1 MGFEIFTTETL
12 GFCFGVDRA
21 VTALYERIKAE
32 REAHSGRMIYTY
44 GPIIHNPDINEDLR
58 SNGVEVIDDASQA
71 APGDIVFIRTHGV
84 PKSVNEELEK
94 RGIETVDMTCPKV
107 KRIQKIAAGNK
118 DLIIVG
124 DIAHPEVVGIVG
136 NAENRYFI
144 AKSLD
149 ELKIILH
156 NELNKNREY
165 VLVAQTTFNISEFE
179 RMAEYAK
186 AFPNVEVINTICT
199 ATHDRQKQVEELSK
213 KVDFMIIVGGKNS
226 SNTKKL
232 YQIAS
237 QNCDAVHIENFTQ
250 LPTYLGKYKKIGL
263 SAGASTHRS
272 AIEEVI
278 INMVNENDEKVLTE
292 DGEDFASLV
301 EASLRPMKN
310 GQKVTG
316 TVTAVNGTEV
326 QVDLCAKHSG
336 FIPAEEFEHDD
347 KPVAVGDEVEA
358 VVVKVNDAE
367 GTVLLS
373 KAKLDA
379 EKGRER
385 IAELKE
391 SGEIVT
397 GKVIQVVKG
406 GLVVLV
412 NKVRVFVPASL
423 ATLRRTEDLT
433 PFNGTNVKLRII
445 EVEENGRRSRIIG
458 SIKSVLKEEKEAA
471 QKEVWDNIEVGKRYT
486 GTVKSL
492 TTFGAFVDIGG
503 VDGLVHITDLSW
515 GRIKH
520 PSEVIK
526 VGDVIEVEV
535 KSFNP
540 ETKKVSLTYKK
551 TEDDPWVIL
560 PKKYHVGDVV
570 EVKVL
575 KFMPYGAFVSVIP
588 GIDGLIHISQ
598 IANHRVENVSD
609 VLQIGQ
615 TVNAQIT
622 EINYETKKVSLSIK
636 ALLAGEEKS
645 DEEEAPAEY
654 TAEPASEDAAE

>member
-1 MGFEIFTTETL
+1 
-12 GFCFGVDRA
+12 
-21 VTALYERIKAE
+21 
-32 REAHSGRMIYTY
+32 
-44 GPIIHNPDINEDLR
+44 
-58 SNGVEVIDDASQA
+58 
-71 APGDIVFIRTHGV
+71 
-84 PKSVNEELEK
+84 
-94 RGIETVDMTCPKV
+94 
-107 KRIQKIAAGNK
+107 
-118 DLIIVG
+118 
-124 DIAHPEVVGIVG
+124 
-136 NAENRYFI
+136 
-144 AKSLD
+144 
-149 ELKIILH
+149 
-156 NELNKNREY
+156 
-165 VLVAQTTFNISEFE
+165 
-179 RMAEYAK
+179 
-186 AFPNVEVINTICT
+186 
-199 ATHDRQKQVEELSK
+199 
-213 KVDFMIIVGGKNS
+213 
-226 SNTKKL
+226 
-232 YQIAS
+232 
-237 QNCDAVHIENFTQ
+237 
-250 LPTYLGKYKKIGL
+250 
-263 SAGASTHRS
+263 
-272 AIEEVI
+272 
-278 INMVNENDEKVLTE
+278 MVNENDEKVLTE

-379 EKGRER
+379 EKGRAR

-520 PSEVIK
+520 PSEVVK

-636 ALLAGEEKS
+636 ALLANEEES

>member
-1 MGFEIFTTETL
+1 
-12 GFCFGVDRA
+12 
-21 VTALYERIKAE
+21 
-32 REAHSGRMIYTY
+32 
-44 GPIIHNPDINEDLR
+44 
-58 SNGVEVIDDASQA
+58 
-71 APGDIVFIRTHGV
+71 
-84 PKSVNEELEK
+84 
-94 RGIETVDMTCPKV
+94 
-107 KRIQKIAAGNK
+107 
-118 DLIIVG
+118 
-124 DIAHPEVVGIVG
+124 
-136 NAENRYFI
+136 
-144 AKSLD
+144 
-149 ELKIILH
+149 
-156 NELNKNREY
+156 
-165 VLVAQTTFNISEFE
+165 
-179 RMAEYAK
+179 
-186 AFPNVEVINTICT
+186 
-199 ATHDRQKQVEELSK
+199 
-213 KVDFMIIVGGKNS
+213 MIIVGGKNS

-520 PSEVIK
+520 PSEVVK

-560 PKKYHVGDVV
+560 PKKYQVGDVV

-636 ALLAGEEKS
+636 ALLASEEKS

>member
-1 MGFEIFTTETL
+1 
-12 GFCFGVDRA
+12 
-21 VTALYERIKAE
+21 
-32 REAHSGRMIYTY
+32 
-44 GPIIHNPDINEDLR
+44 
-58 SNGVEVIDDASQA
+58 
-71 APGDIVFIRTHGV
+71 
-84 PKSVNEELEK
+84 
-94 RGIETVDMTCPKV
+94 
-107 KRIQKIAAGNK
+107 
-118 DLIIVG
+118 
-124 DIAHPEVVGIVG
+124 
-136 NAENRYFI
+136 
-144 AKSLD
+144 
-149 ELKIILH
+149 
-156 NELNKNREY
+156 
-165 VLVAQTTFNISEFE
+165 
-179 RMAEYAK
+179 
-186 AFPNVEVINTICT
+186 
-199 ATHDRQKQVEELSK
+199 
-213 KVDFMIIVGGKNS
+213 
-226 SNTKKL
+226 
-232 YQIAS
+232 
-237 QNCDAVHIENFTQ
+237 
-250 LPTYLGKYKKIGL
+250 
-263 SAGASTHRS
+263 
-272 AIEEVI
+272 
-278 INMVNENDEKVLTE
+278 MVNENDEKVLTE

-358 VVVKVNDAE
+358 VVMKVNDAE

-379 EKGRER
+379 EKGRAR

-406 GLVVLV
+406 GRVVLV

-520 PSEVIK
+520 PSEVVK

>member
-1 MGFEIFTTETL
+1 
-12 GFCFGVDRA
+12 
-21 VTALYERIKAE
+21 
-32 REAHSGRMIYTY
+32 MI
-44 GPIIHNPDINEDLR
+44 
-58 SNGVEVIDDASQA
+58 VI
-71 APGDIVFIRTHGV
+71 
-84 PKSVNEELEK
+84 
-94 RGIETVDMTCPKV
+94 
-107 KRIQKIAAGNK
+107 
-118 DLIIVG
+118 
-124 DIAHPEVVGIVG
+124 
-136 NAENRYFI
+136 
-144 AKSLD
+144 
-149 ELKIILH
+149 
-156 NELNKNREY
+156 
-165 VLVAQTTFNISEFE
+165 
-179 RMAEYAK
+179 
-186 AFPNVEVINTICT
+186 
-199 ATHDRQKQVEELSK
+199 
-213 KVDFMIIVGGKNS
+213 GGKNS

-263 SAGASTHRS
+263 SAGESTHRS

-560 PKKYHVGDVV
+560 PKKYQVGDVV

-636 ALLAGEEKS
+636 ALLANEEES

>member
-1 MGFEIFTTETL
+1 
-12 GFCFGVDRA
+12 
-21 VTALYERIKAE
+21 
-32 REAHSGRMIYTY
+32 
-44 GPIIHNPDINEDLR
+44 
-58 SNGVEVIDDASQA
+58 
-71 APGDIVFIRTHGV
+71 
-84 PKSVNEELEK
+84 
-94 RGIETVDMTCPKV
+94 
-107 KRIQKIAAGNK
+107 
-118 DLIIVG
+118 
-124 DIAHPEVVGIVG
+124 
-136 NAENRYFI
+136 
-144 AKSLD
+144 
-149 ELKIILH
+149 
-156 NELNKNREY
+156 
-165 VLVAQTTFNISEFE
+165 
-179 RMAEYAK
+179 
-186 AFPNVEVINTICT
+186 
-199 ATHDRQKQVEELSK
+199 
-213 KVDFMIIVGGKNS
+213 
-226 SNTKKL
+226 
-232 YQIAS
+232 
-237 QNCDAVHIENFTQ
+237 
-250 LPTYLGKYKKIGL
+250 
-263 SAGASTHRS
+263 
-272 AIEEVI
+272 
-278 INMVNENDEKVLTE
+278 MVNENDEKVLTE

-316 TVTAVNGTEV
+316 TVTAVNGTVV

-520 PSEVIK
+520 PSEVVK

>member
-1 MGFEIFTTETL
+1 M
-12 GFCFGVDRA
+12 
-21 VTALYERIKAE
+21 
-32 REAHSGRMIYTY
+32 
-44 GPIIHNPDINEDLR
+44 
-58 SNGVEVIDDASQA
+58 
-71 APGDIVFIRTHGV
+71 
-84 PKSVNEELEK
+84 
-94 RGIETVDMTCPKV
+94 
-107 KRIQKIAAGNK
+107 
-118 DLIIVG
+118 
-124 DIAHPEVVGIVG
+124 
-136 NAENRYFI
+136 
-144 AKSLD
+144 
-149 ELKIILH
+149 
-156 NELNKNREY
+156 
-165 VLVAQTTFNISEFE
+165 
-179 RMAEYAK
+179 
-186 AFPNVEVINTICT
+186 
-199 ATHDRQKQVEELSK
+199 
-213 KVDFMIIVGGKNS
+213 
-226 SNTKKL
+226 
-232 YQIAS
+232 
-237 QNCDAVHIENFTQ
+237 
-250 LPTYLGKYKKIGL
+250 
-263 SAGASTHRS
+263 
-272 AIEEVI
+272 
-278 INMVNENDEKVLTE
+278 
-292 DGEDFASLV
+292 
-301 EASLRPMKN
+301 
-310 GQKVTG
+310 
-316 TVTAVNGTEV
+316 
-326 QVDLCAKHSG
+326 
-336 FIPAEEFEHDD
+336 
-347 KPVAVGDEVEA
+347 
-358 VVVKVNDAE
+358 KVNDAE

-520 PSEVIK
+520 PSEVVK

-560 PKKYHVGDVV
+560 PKKYQVGDVV

-654 TAEPASEDAAE
+654 TAEPASEDAAEKN

>member
-1 MGFEIFTTETL
+1 
-12 GFCFGVDRA
+12 
-21 VTALYERIKAE
+21 
-32 REAHSGRMIYTY
+32 
-44 GPIIHNPDINEDLR
+44 
-58 SNGVEVIDDASQA
+58 
-71 APGDIVFIRTHGV
+71 
-84 PKSVNEELEK
+84 
-94 RGIETVDMTCPKV
+94 
-107 KRIQKIAAGNK
+107 
-118 DLIIVG
+118 
-124 DIAHPEVVGIVG
+124 
-136 NAENRYFI
+136 
-144 AKSLD
+144 
-149 ELKIILH
+149 
-156 NELNKNREY
+156 
-165 VLVAQTTFNISEFE
+165 
-179 RMAEYAK
+179 
-186 AFPNVEVINTICT
+186 
-199 ATHDRQKQVEELSK
+199 
-213 KVDFMIIVGGKNS
+213 
-226 SNTKKL
+226 
-232 YQIAS
+232 
-237 QNCDAVHIENFTQ
+237 
-250 LPTYLGKYKKIGL
+250 
-263 SAGASTHRS
+263 
-272 AIEEVI
+272 
-278 INMVNENDEKVLTE
+278 MVNENDEKVLTE

-310 GQKVTG
+310 GQKVNG

-560 PKKYHVGDVV
+560 PKKYQVGDVV

-636 ALLAGEEKS
+636 ALLANEEES

>member
-1 MGFEIFTTETL
+1 
-12 GFCFGVDRA
+12 
-21 VTALYERIKAE
+21 
-32 REAHSGRMIYTY
+32 
-44 GPIIHNPDINEDLR
+44 
-58 SNGVEVIDDASQA
+58 
-71 APGDIVFIRTHGV
+71 
-84 PKSVNEELEK
+84 
-94 RGIETVDMTCPKV
+94 
-107 KRIQKIAAGNK
+107 
-118 DLIIVG
+118 
-124 DIAHPEVVGIVG
+124 
-136 NAENRYFI
+136 
-144 AKSLD
+144 
-149 ELKIILH
+149 
-156 NELNKNREY
+156 
-165 VLVAQTTFNISEFE
+165 
-179 RMAEYAK
+179 
-186 AFPNVEVINTICT
+186 
-199 ATHDRQKQVEELSK
+199 
-213 KVDFMIIVGGKNS
+213 
-226 SNTKKL
+226 
-232 YQIAS
+232 
-237 QNCDAVHIENFTQ
+237 
-250 LPTYLGKYKKIGL
+250 
-263 SAGASTHRS
+263 
-272 AIEEVI
+272 
-278 INMVNENDEKVLTE
+278 MVNENDEKVLTE

-373 KAKLDA
+373 KAKLDV

-520 PSEVIK
+520 PSEVVK

-560 PKKYHVGDVV
+560 PKKYQVGDVV

-636 ALLAGEEKS
+636 ALLAGEDKS

-654 TAEPASEDAAE
+654 TAEPASENAAE

>member
-1 MGFEIFTTETL
+1 MGFEIITTETL

-21 VTALYERIKAE
+21 VAALYDRIEKE
-32 REAHSGRMIYTY
+32 KRVGSGRKIYTF
-44 GPIIHNPDINEDLR
+44 GPIIHNPDLNEDLR
-58 SNGVEVIDDASQA
+58 QKGVCVIDDPEQA
-71 APGDIVFIRTHGV
+71 DPNGIVFIRTHGV
-84 PKSVNEELEK
+84 PRSVIEGLES
-94 RGIETVDMTCPKV
+94 RGVETVDMTCPKV
-107 KRIQKIAAGNK
+107 KRIQKIAAGKK

-136 NAENRYFI
+136 NAENSYFI

-149 ELKIILH
+149 ELKNILH
-156 NELNKNREY
+156 NKLNNRKQY
-165 VLVAQTTFNISEFE
+165 VLVVQTTFNIEEFE
-179 RMAEYAK
+179 RMSEYAK
-186 AFPNVEVINTICT
+186 AFPNVEVVNTICT
-199 ATHDRQKQVEELSK
+199 ATHDRQRQVEELSE
-213 KVDFMIIVGGKNS
+213 KVDAMIIVGGKNS

-232 YQIAS
+232 YEIAKK
-237 QNCDAVHIENFTQ
+237 NCDAFHIENFTQ

-278 INMVNENDEKVLTE
+278 INMVNENDEKVFTE

-316 TVTAVNGTEV
+316 TVTAVGGTEV

-373 KAKLDA
+373 KSKLDA

-423 ATLRRTEDLT
+423 ASLRRTEDLT
-433 PFNGTNVKLRII
+433 PFEGTNVKLRII

-471 QKEVWDNIEVGKRYT
+471 QKEIWDNIEVGKRYT

-520 PSEVIK
+520 PSEVVN
-526 VGDVIEVEV
+526 VGDVIEVGV
-535 KSFNP
+535 KSYNP

-560 PKKYHVGDVV
+560 PKKYQVGDAV

-598 IANHRVENVSD
+598 LANHRVENVSD

-615 TVNAQIT
+615 TVTAQIT
-622 EINYETKKVSLSIK
+622 DINFETKKVSLSVK
-636 ALLAGEEKS
+636 ALLPSEDEA
-645 DEEEAPAEY
+645 EEEDAPEEY
-654 TAEPASEDAAE
+654 TAEPASEDADE

>member
-1 MGFEIFTTETL
+1 
-12 GFCFGVDRA
+12 
-21 VTALYERIKAE
+21 
-32 REAHSGRMIYTY
+32 
-44 GPIIHNPDINEDLR
+44 
-58 SNGVEVIDDASQA
+58 
-71 APGDIVFIRTHGV
+71 
-84 PKSVNEELEK
+84 
-94 RGIETVDMTCPKV
+94 
-107 KRIQKIAAGNK
+107 
-118 DLIIVG
+118 
-124 DIAHPEVVGIVG
+124 
-136 NAENRYFI
+136 
-144 AKSLD
+144 
-149 ELKIILH
+149 
-156 NELNKNREY
+156 
-165 VLVAQTTFNISEFE
+165 
-179 RMAEYAK
+179 
-186 AFPNVEVINTICT
+186 
-199 ATHDRQKQVEELSK
+199 
-213 KVDFMIIVGGKNS
+213 
-226 SNTKKL
+226 
-232 YQIAS
+232 
-237 QNCDAVHIENFTQ
+237 
-250 LPTYLGKYKKIGL
+250 
-263 SAGASTHRS
+263 
-272 AIEEVI
+272 
-278 INMVNENDEKVLTE
+278 
-292 DGEDFASLV
+292 
-301 EASLRPMKN
+301 MKN

-326 QVDLCAKHSG
+326 QVDLCAKQSG

-520 PSEVIK
+520 PSEVVK

>member
-1 MGFEIFTTETL
+1 M
-12 GFCFGVDRA
+12 
-21 VTALYERIKAE
+21 
-32 REAHSGRMIYTY
+32 
-44 GPIIHNPDINEDLR
+44 
-58 SNGVEVIDDASQA
+58 
-71 APGDIVFIRTHGV
+71 
-84 PKSVNEELEK
+84 
-94 RGIETVDMTCPKV
+94 
-107 KRIQKIAAGNK
+107 
-118 DLIIVG
+118 
-124 DIAHPEVVGIVG
+124 
-136 NAENRYFI
+136 
-144 AKSLD
+144 
-149 ELKIILH
+149 
-156 NELNKNREY
+156 
-165 VLVAQTTFNISEFE
+165 
-179 RMAEYAK
+179 
-186 AFPNVEVINTICT
+186 
-199 ATHDRQKQVEELSK
+199 
-213 KVDFMIIVGGKNS
+213 
-226 SNTKKL
+226 
-232 YQIAS
+232 
-237 QNCDAVHIENFTQ
+237 
-250 LPTYLGKYKKIGL
+250 PTYLGKYKKIGL

-278 INMVNENDEKVLTE
+278 INMVNENDEKVFTE

-316 TVTAVNGTEV
+316 TVTAVGGTEV

-373 KAKLDA
+373 KSKLDA

-423 ATLRRTEDLT
+423 ASLRRTEDLT
-433 PFNGTNVKLRII
+433 PFEGTNVKLRII

-471 QKEVWDNIEVGKRYT
+471 QKEIWDNIEVGKRYT

-520 PSEVIK
+520 PSEVVN

-535 KSFNP
+535 KSYNP

-560 PKKYHVGDVV
+560 PKKYQVGDAV

-598 IANHRVENVSD
+598 LANHRVENVSD

-615 TVNAQIT
+615 TVTAQIT
-622 EINYETKKVSLSIK
+622 DINFETKKVSLSVK
-636 ALLAGEEKS
+636 ALLPSEDEA
-645 DEEEAPAEY
+645 EEEDAPEEY
-654 TAEPASEDAAE
+654 TAEPASEDADE

>member
-1 MGFEIFTTETL
+1 
-12 GFCFGVDRA
+12 
-21 VTALYERIKAE
+21 
-32 REAHSGRMIYTY
+32 
-44 GPIIHNPDINEDLR
+44 
-58 SNGVEVIDDASQA
+58 
-71 APGDIVFIRTHGV
+71 
-84 PKSVNEELEK
+84 
-94 RGIETVDMTCPKV
+94 
-107 KRIQKIAAGNK
+107 
-118 DLIIVG
+118 
-124 DIAHPEVVGIVG
+124 
-136 NAENRYFI
+136 
-144 AKSLD
+144 
-149 ELKIILH
+149 
-156 NELNKNREY
+156 
-165 VLVAQTTFNISEFE
+165 
-179 RMAEYAK
+179 
-186 AFPNVEVINTICT
+186 
-199 ATHDRQKQVEELSK
+199 
-213 KVDFMIIVGGKNS
+213 
-226 SNTKKL
+226 
-232 YQIAS
+232 
-237 QNCDAVHIENFTQ
+237 
-250 LPTYLGKYKKIGL
+250 
-263 SAGASTHRS
+263 
-272 AIEEVI
+272 
-278 INMVNENDEKVLTE
+278 MVNENDEKVLTE

-520 PSEVIK
+520 PSEVVK

-560 PKKYHVGDVV
+560 PKKYQVGDVV

-636 ALLAGEEKS
+636 ALLANEEES

>member
-1 MGFEIFTTETL
+1 
-12 GFCFGVDRA
+12 
-21 VTALYERIKAE
+21 
-32 REAHSGRMIYTY
+32 
-44 GPIIHNPDINEDLR
+44 
-58 SNGVEVIDDASQA
+58 
-71 APGDIVFIRTHGV
+71 
-84 PKSVNEELEK
+84 
-94 RGIETVDMTCPKV
+94 
-107 KRIQKIAAGNK
+107 
-118 DLIIVG
+118 
-124 DIAHPEVVGIVG
+124 
-136 NAENRYFI
+136 
-144 AKSLD
+144 
-149 ELKIILH
+149 
-156 NELNKNREY
+156 
-165 VLVAQTTFNISEFE
+165 
-179 RMAEYAK
+179 
-186 AFPNVEVINTICT
+186 
-199 ATHDRQKQVEELSK
+199 
-213 KVDFMIIVGGKNS
+213 
-226 SNTKKL
+226 
-232 YQIAS
+232 
-237 QNCDAVHIENFTQ
+237 
-250 LPTYLGKYKKIGL
+250 
-263 SAGASTHRS
+263 
-272 AIEEVI
+272 
-278 INMVNENDEKVLTE
+278 MVNENDEKVLTE

-560 PKKYHVGDVV
+560 PKKYQVGDVV

-636 ALLAGEEKS
+636 ALLANEEES

>member
-1 MGFEIFTTETL
+1 
-12 GFCFGVDRA
+12 
-21 VTALYERIKAE
+21 
-32 REAHSGRMIYTY
+32 
-44 GPIIHNPDINEDLR
+44 
-58 SNGVEVIDDASQA
+58 
-71 APGDIVFIRTHGV
+71 
-84 PKSVNEELEK
+84 
-94 RGIETVDMTCPKV
+94 
-107 KRIQKIAAGNK
+107 
-118 DLIIVG
+118 
-124 DIAHPEVVGIVG
+124 
-136 NAENRYFI
+136 
-144 AKSLD
+144 
-149 ELKIILH
+149 
-156 NELNKNREY
+156 
-165 VLVAQTTFNISEFE
+165 
-179 RMAEYAK
+179 
-186 AFPNVEVINTICT
+186 
-199 ATHDRQKQVEELSK
+199 
-213 KVDFMIIVGGKNS
+213 
-226 SNTKKL
+226 
-232 YQIAS
+232 
-237 QNCDAVHIENFTQ
+237 
-250 LPTYLGKYKKIGL
+250 
-263 SAGASTHRS
+263 
-272 AIEEVI
+272 
-278 INMVNENDEKVLTE
+278 MVNENDEKVLTE

-358 VVVKVNDAE
+358 VVLKVNDAE

-520 PSEVIK
+520 PSEVVK

>member
-1 MGFEIFTTETL
+1 
-12 GFCFGVDRA
+12 
-21 VTALYERIKAE
+21 
-32 REAHSGRMIYTY
+32 
-44 GPIIHNPDINEDLR
+44 
-58 SNGVEVIDDASQA
+58 
-71 APGDIVFIRTHGV
+71 
-84 PKSVNEELEK
+84 
-94 RGIETVDMTCPKV
+94 
-107 KRIQKIAAGNK
+107 
-118 DLIIVG
+118 
-124 DIAHPEVVGIVG
+124 
-136 NAENRYFI
+136 
-144 AKSLD
+144 
-149 ELKIILH
+149 
-156 NELNKNREY
+156 
-165 VLVAQTTFNISEFE
+165 
-179 RMAEYAK
+179 
-186 AFPNVEVINTICT
+186 
-199 ATHDRQKQVEELSK
+199 
-213 KVDFMIIVGGKNS
+213 
-226 SNTKKL
+226 
-232 YQIAS
+232 
-237 QNCDAVHIENFTQ
+237 
-250 LPTYLGKYKKIGL
+250 
-263 SAGASTHRS
+263 
-272 AIEEVI
+272 
-278 INMVNENDEKVLTE
+278 MVNENDEKVLTE

-520 PSEVIK
+520 PSEVVK

-560 PKKYHVGDVV
+560 PKKYQVGDVV

-636 ALLAGEEKS
+636 ALLASEEKS

>member
-1 MGFEIFTTETL
+1 
-12 GFCFGVDRA
+12 
-21 VTALYERIKAE
+21 
-32 REAHSGRMIYTY
+32 
-44 GPIIHNPDINEDLR
+44 
-58 SNGVEVIDDASQA
+58 
-71 APGDIVFIRTHGV
+71 
-84 PKSVNEELEK
+84 
-94 RGIETVDMTCPKV
+94 
-107 KRIQKIAAGNK
+107 
-118 DLIIVG
+118 
-124 DIAHPEVVGIVG
+124 
-136 NAENRYFI
+136 
-144 AKSLD
+144 
-149 ELKIILH
+149 
-156 NELNKNREY
+156 
-165 VLVAQTTFNISEFE
+165 
-179 RMAEYAK
+179 
-186 AFPNVEVINTICT
+186 
-199 ATHDRQKQVEELSK
+199 
-213 KVDFMIIVGGKNS
+213 
-226 SNTKKL
+226 
-232 YQIAS
+232 
-237 QNCDAVHIENFTQ
+237 
-250 LPTYLGKYKKIGL
+250 
-263 SAGASTHRS
+263 
-272 AIEEVI
+272 
-278 INMVNENDEKVLTE
+278 MVNENDEKVLTE

-520 PSEVIK
+520 PSEVVK

-636 ALLAGEEKS
+636 ALLTNEEES

>member
-1 MGFEIFTTETL
+1 
-12 GFCFGVDRA
+12 
-21 VTALYERIKAE
+21 
-32 REAHSGRMIYTY
+32 
-44 GPIIHNPDINEDLR
+44 
-58 SNGVEVIDDASQA
+58 
-71 APGDIVFIRTHGV
+71 
-84 PKSVNEELEK
+84 
-94 RGIETVDMTCPKV
+94 
-107 KRIQKIAAGNK
+107 
-118 DLIIVG
+118 
-124 DIAHPEVVGIVG
+124 
-136 NAENRYFI
+136 
-144 AKSLD
+144 
-149 ELKIILH
+149 
-156 NELNKNREY
+156 
-165 VLVAQTTFNISEFE
+165 
-179 RMAEYAK
+179 
-186 AFPNVEVINTICT
+186 
-199 ATHDRQKQVEELSK
+199 
-213 KVDFMIIVGGKNS
+213 MIIVGGKNS

-379 EKGRER
+379 EKGRAR

-520 PSEVIK
+520 PSEVVK

-560 PKKYHVGDVV
+560 PKKYQVGDVV

>member
-1 MGFEIFTTETL
+1 
-12 GFCFGVDRA
+12 
-21 VTALYERIKAE
+21 
-32 REAHSGRMIYTY
+32 
-44 GPIIHNPDINEDLR
+44 
-58 SNGVEVIDDASQA
+58 
-71 APGDIVFIRTHGV
+71 
-84 PKSVNEELEK
+84 
-94 RGIETVDMTCPKV
+94 
-107 KRIQKIAAGNK
+107 
-118 DLIIVG
+118 
-124 DIAHPEVVGIVG
+124 
-136 NAENRYFI
+136 
-144 AKSLD
+144 
-149 ELKIILH
+149 
-156 NELNKNREY
+156 
-165 VLVAQTTFNISEFE
+165 
-179 RMAEYAK
+179 
-186 AFPNVEVINTICT
+186 
-199 ATHDRQKQVEELSK
+199 
-213 KVDFMIIVGGKNS
+213 
-226 SNTKKL
+226 
-232 YQIAS
+232 
-237 QNCDAVHIENFTQ
+237 
-250 LPTYLGKYKKIGL
+250 
-263 SAGASTHRS
+263 
-272 AIEEVI
+272 
-278 INMVNENDEKVLTE
+278 MVNENDEKVLTE

-379 EKGRER
+379 EKGRAR

-520 PSEVIK
+520 PSEVVK

-560 PKKYHVGDVV
+560 PKKYQVGDVV

>member
-1 MGFEIFTTETL
+1 
-12 GFCFGVDRA
+12 
-21 VTALYERIKAE
+21 
-32 REAHSGRMIYTY
+32 
-44 GPIIHNPDINEDLR
+44 
-58 SNGVEVIDDASQA
+58 
-71 APGDIVFIRTHGV
+71 
-84 PKSVNEELEK
+84 
-94 RGIETVDMTCPKV
+94 
-107 KRIQKIAAGNK
+107 
-118 DLIIVG
+118 
-124 DIAHPEVVGIVG
+124 
-136 NAENRYFI
+136 
-144 AKSLD
+144 
-149 ELKIILH
+149 
-156 NELNKNREY
+156 
-165 VLVAQTTFNISEFE
+165 
-179 RMAEYAK
+179 
-186 AFPNVEVINTICT
+186 
-199 ATHDRQKQVEELSK
+199 
-213 KVDFMIIVGGKNS
+213 
-226 SNTKKL
+226 
-232 YQIAS
+232 
-237 QNCDAVHIENFTQ
+237 
-250 LPTYLGKYKKIGL
+250 
-263 SAGASTHRS
+263 
-272 AIEEVI
+272 
-278 INMVNENDEKVLTE
+278 MVNENDEKVLTE

-520 PSEVIK
+520 PSEVVK

-636 ALLAGEEKS
+636 ALLANEEES

>member
-1 MGFEIFTTETL
+1 
-12 GFCFGVDRA
+12 
-21 VTALYERIKAE
+21 
-32 REAHSGRMIYTY
+32 
-44 GPIIHNPDINEDLR
+44 
-58 SNGVEVIDDASQA
+58 
-71 APGDIVFIRTHGV
+71 
-84 PKSVNEELEK
+84 
-94 RGIETVDMTCPKV
+94 
-107 KRIQKIAAGNK
+107 
-118 DLIIVG
+118 
-124 DIAHPEVVGIVG
+124 
-136 NAENRYFI
+136 
-144 AKSLD
+144 
-149 ELKIILH
+149 
-156 NELNKNREY
+156 
-165 VLVAQTTFNISEFE
+165 
-179 RMAEYAK
+179 
-186 AFPNVEVINTICT
+186 
-199 ATHDRQKQVEELSK
+199 
-213 KVDFMIIVGGKNS
+213 MIIVGGKNS

-520 PSEVIK
+520 PSEVVK

>member
-1 MGFEIFTTETL
+1 
-12 GFCFGVDRA
+12 
-21 VTALYERIKAE
+21 
-32 REAHSGRMIYTY
+32 
-44 GPIIHNPDINEDLR
+44 
-58 SNGVEVIDDASQA
+58 
-71 APGDIVFIRTHGV
+71 
-84 PKSVNEELEK
+84 
-94 RGIETVDMTCPKV
+94 
-107 KRIQKIAAGNK
+107 
-118 DLIIVG
+118 
-124 DIAHPEVVGIVG
+124 
-136 NAENRYFI
+136 
-144 AKSLD
+144 
-149 ELKIILH
+149 
-156 NELNKNREY
+156 
-165 VLVAQTTFNISEFE
+165 
-179 RMAEYAK
+179 
-186 AFPNVEVINTICT
+186 
-199 ATHDRQKQVEELSK
+199 
-213 KVDFMIIVGGKNS
+213 
-226 SNTKKL
+226 
-232 YQIAS
+232 
-237 QNCDAVHIENFTQ
+237 
-250 LPTYLGKYKKIGL
+250 
-263 SAGASTHRS
+263 
-272 AIEEVI
+272 
-278 INMVNENDEKVLTE
+278 MVNENDEKVLTE

-379 EKGRER
+379 EKGRVR

-520 PSEVIK
+520 PSEVVK

-560 PKKYHVGDVV
+560 PKKYQVGDVV

>member
-1 MGFEIFTTETL
+1 
-12 GFCFGVDRA
+12 
-21 VTALYERIKAE
+21 
-32 REAHSGRMIYTY
+32 
-44 GPIIHNPDINEDLR
+44 
-58 SNGVEVIDDASQA
+58 
-71 APGDIVFIRTHGV
+71 
-84 PKSVNEELEK
+84 
-94 RGIETVDMTCPKV
+94 
-107 KRIQKIAAGNK
+107 
-118 DLIIVG
+118 
-124 DIAHPEVVGIVG
+124 
-136 NAENRYFI
+136 
-144 AKSLD
+144 
-149 ELKIILH
+149 
-156 NELNKNREY
+156 
-165 VLVAQTTFNISEFE
+165 
-179 RMAEYAK
+179 
-186 AFPNVEVINTICT
+186 
-199 ATHDRQKQVEELSK
+199 
-213 KVDFMIIVGGKNS
+213 
-226 SNTKKL
+226 
-232 YQIAS
+232 
-237 QNCDAVHIENFTQ
+237 
-250 LPTYLGKYKKIGL
+250 
-263 SAGASTHRS
+263 
-272 AIEEVI
+272 
-278 INMVNENDEKVLTE
+278 MVNENDEKVLTE

-520 PSEVIK
+520 PSEVVK